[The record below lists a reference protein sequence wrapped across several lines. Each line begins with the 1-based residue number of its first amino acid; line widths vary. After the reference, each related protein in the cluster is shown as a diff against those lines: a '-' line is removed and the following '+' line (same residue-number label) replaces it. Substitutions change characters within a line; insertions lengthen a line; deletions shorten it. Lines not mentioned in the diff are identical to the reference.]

1 MSLPLAPQFQWLTT
15 AETIQIHFQAD
26 YFTGPAPDGHE
37 VQVWEKTGAAS
48 PSTTTALSHYFPLST
63 LNATVEG
70 LLPNTEY
77 FLYVRANGTHFA
89 NNQGSW
95 VRREVKTRPLGK
107 SLASVLHTNA
117 CAANIYTTI
126 IYGIFCIY
134 TTICTVRVHA
144 M

>member
-1 MSLPLAPQFQWLTT
+1 MSLSLAPQFQWLTT

-37 VQVWEKTGAAS
+37 VLVWERNGAAS
-48 PSTTTALSHYFPLST
+48 PPTTATALSHYFPLST

-70 LLPNTEY
+70 LLPSTEY

-107 SLASVLHTNA
+107 PLAKLVLLHTQMYVQL
-117 CAANIYTTI
+117 IYLYHYVI
-126 IYGIFCIY
+126 I
-134 TTICTVRVHA
+134 
-144 M
+144 ME

>member
-1 MSLPLAPQFQWLTT
+1 MSLSLAPQFQWLTT

-26 YFTGPAPDGHE
+26 YFTGPSPDGHE
-37 VQVWEKTGAAS
+37 VLVWPKNGAAS
-48 PSTTTALSHYFPLST
+48 PSNPPALSHYFPLST

-70 LLPNTEY
+70 LLPSTEY

-107 SLASVLHTNA
+107 PLAKLVLLHTNA
-117 CAANIYTTI
+117 CAADISIPLY
-126 IYGIFCIY
+126 Y
-134 TTICTVRVHA
+134 
-144 M
+144 ME

>member
-1 MSLPLAPQFQWLTT
+1 MHIMHIYDQQCHYSMLTACSCVYMTFGVSSSLAPQFQWLTT
-15 AETIQIHFQAD
+15 AEVIQISFQED

-37 VQVWEKTGAAS
+37 VLVWQKNEAAH
-48 PSTTTALSHYFPLST
+48 STTTTLSHYFPVSS

-95 VRREVKTRPLGK
+95 VGREVKTRPLG
-107 SLASVLHTNA
+107 
-117 CAANIYTTI
+117 
-126 IYGIFCIY
+126 
-134 TTICTVRVHA
+134 
-144 M
+144 MP